1 MALLTRAES
10 SGYTFTSLHADVMT
24 FIAGLEALGDE
35 RLYVTSFGESP
46 EGRALPLLVLSSRG
60 VKTPAEAHA
69 LGLPIVLVVSGIHA
83 GEVEGKEGCLM
94 LARDLLS
101 REGSLGGASLLE
113 HLTLVIAPLFNPDG
127 NDRIDPGNRRLHLP
141 KLEGQLGPDS
151 GVGTRVNAAKINL
164 NRDYMRQE
172 ALEMRLMQARV
183 YQSWKPDLSI
193 DNHATNGS
201 VHRFSMTY
209 DIPHTIES
217 GRPEPILYMREKLL
231 PPVTRALKNNHG
243 LDASWYG
250 NFCED
255 ESALEK
261 GDADPHAPV
270 REGWM
275 TYPHHPRF
283 GSNYRGLTNRMD
295 LLLECYSYISFE
307 ERVRTAYSFMLE
319 TLRYVTTHG
328 DEIVTTVRTSQ
339 TPREKIA
346 VRAKL
351 EKLDTPVEILTRTPR
366 TLEGAE
372 SSVTLPYFGR
382 FVGTHVVTRP
392 AAYLV
397 PERLARA
404 LVGHG
409 LAVEPAQGTYEVS
422 VPKVERI
429 GREGGRQILEAADF
443 GDVSVSWKTES
454 RVVDGMSLVRT
465 DQPHGAIAVYLC
477 EPESDDSALENGF
490 VPAPKLGDE
499 LSLYRVAHLPTRG

>member
-1 MALLTRAES
+1 MA
-10 SGYTFTSLHADVMT
+10 FV
-24 FIAGLEALGDE
+24 AGLLALGDS
-35 RLYVTSFGESP
+35 RLHVTDFGESP
-46 EGRALPLLVLSSRG
+46 EGRALPLLVLSARG
-60 VKTPAEAHA
+60 VKTPEEARA

-94 LARDLLS
+94 LARDLLQKT
-101 REGSLGGASLLE
+101 GSAGSVGGDDILAN
-113 HLTLVIAPLFNPDG
+113 LTLVIAPLFNADG
-127 NDRIDPGNRRLHLP
+127 NDRIDPANRRLHLP

-164 NRDYMRQE
+164 NRDYMRHE
-172 ALEMRLMQARV
+172 SLEMRLMQTRV
-183 YQSWKPDLSI
+183 CQAWKADLTI

-231 PPVTRALKNNHG
+231 PPVTAALKKNHN
-243 LDASWYG
+243 LDASFYG
-250 NFCED
+250 NFSED

-261 GDADPHAPV
+261 GDADPNAPV

-307 ERVRTAYSFMLE
+307 ERVRTAYGFMLE
-319 TLRYVTTHG
+319 TLRHVAAHK
-328 DEIVTTVRTSQ
+328 DDVVQTVATSRM
-339 TPREKIA
+339 PRERIA

-351 EKLDTPVEILTRTPR
+351 QAFDTPIEILTRTPR
-366 TLEGAE
+366 TLEGTE
-372 SSVTLPYFGR
+372 SSVTLPFFAR

-397 PERLARA
+397 PPRLAQA

-409 LAVEPAQGTYEVS
+409 LTVEPASGTYDVQ
-422 VPKVERI
+422 VPRVERI

-443 GDVSVSWKTES
+443 GDVSVSWKTDK
-454 RVVDGMSLVRT
+454 RTAAGWSLVRT
-465 DQPHGAIAVYLC
+465 EQPLGAIAVYLC
-477 EPESDDSALENGF
+477 EPESDDGAIENGF
-490 VPAPKLGDE
+490 LPAPKVGDE
-499 LSLYRVAHLPTRG
+499 LDLYRVDALPKT